1 MIRHLVR
8 VGLGI
13 ALVAVGITHFTNTD
27 EFLAQTPSF
36 LPWRTAIIWLSGVV
50 EIVLGA
56 LLVFDRRHR
65 REVGIAAAAFF
76 VLVFPGN
83 IYQAVAGIDAFS
95 LDTDAERWA
104 RLAFQPVLIA
114 AALWSTRES
123 S

>member
-8 VGLGI
+8 IGLGV
-13 ALVAVGITHFTNTD
+13 ALVAVGITHFTSTD

-36 LPWRTAIIWLSGVV
+36 LPWRAAIIWVSGVI

-56 LLVFDRRHR
+56 LLVVDRRHR
-65 REVGIAAAAFF
+65 REVGVATAVFF

-83 IYQAVAGIDAFS
+83 IYQAVAGVDAFG

-114 AALWSTRES
+114 AAWWSTREAP
-123 S
+123 